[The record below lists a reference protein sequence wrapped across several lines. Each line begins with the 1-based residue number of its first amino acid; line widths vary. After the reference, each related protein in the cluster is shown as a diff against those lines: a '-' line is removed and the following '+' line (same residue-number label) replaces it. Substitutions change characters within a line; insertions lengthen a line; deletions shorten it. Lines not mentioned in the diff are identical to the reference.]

1 MIEEKGNQDDVSDT
15 LHETTAQ
22 DVIMNGIGGK
32 DTQKAY
38 LLPKENPL
46 HIPPHV
52 VLSRLDDEVAS
63 LRKEIKQLR
72 FRNYEKD
79 KGKKFEGS
87 YTRIFFIM
95 VMCKYIY
102 ISHI

>member
-1 MIEEKGNQDDVSDT
+1 MEMESVAIEESEIPRPDLSTADINTSD
-15 LHETTAQ
+15 AR
-22 DVIMNGIGGK
+22 K
-32 DTQKAY
+32 PY

-52 VLSRLDDEVAS
+52 VLSRLDDEIE
-63 LRKEIKQLR
+63 LLKKEVKRLR

-95 VMCKYIY
+95 VSCN
-102 ISHI
+102 SAP

>member
-1 MIEEKGNQDDVSDT
+1 METELDRMENGAVAEDLSASGVNISVIE
-15 LHETTAQ
+15 
-22 DVIMNGIGGK
+22 
-32 DTQKAY
+32 KAY

-52 VLSRLDDEVAS
+52 VLARLDDEVGR
-63 LRKEIKQLR
+63 LRQEVKQLR
-72 FRNYEKD
+72 YRNYEKD

-95 VMCKYIY
+95 VGDYLLWYC
-102 ISHI
+102 